1 MNAILLCAGFA
12 TRMYPLT
19 RNFPKPLL
27 PVGGRPVLDYLMD
40 QVAALPSLTDVHLV
54 SNAKF
59 YDHFQRWLDHHRT
72 CGSYR
77 SLIIHLHNDGCAEN
91 EHRLGAAG
99 DLKLALERIE
109 RPGRTLVSGGDNIY
123 QFSLAPLWKQF
134 LQVEEHRVVAL
145 GETDRNRQRRTG
157 VLEFAGGDQVI
168 RLHEKPED
176 PPSSWVCPP
185 LYFFQQSVAREL
197 ADFLAASANHDA
209 PGHFIDYL
217 CRTTLVRA
225 FRLEASRLD
234 IGSIETYHQ
243 ADLLM
248 QQDLIPDGS

>member
-40 QVAALPSLTDVHLV
+40 QVVALPCLTDVHLV
-54 SNAKF
+54 SNGKF
-59 YDHFQRWLDHHRT
+59 YDHFQRWYEHHRT
-72 CGSYR
+72 YGDYSAVQVH
-77 SLIIHLHNDGCAEN
+77 IHDDGCFDN
-91 EHRLGAAG
+91 DRRLGAAG
-99 DLKLALERIE
+99 DLRLALERLE
-109 RPGRTLVSGGDNIY
+109 RAGPTLVSGGDNIY

-134 LQVEEHRVVAL
+134 LQTDEHYIVAL
-145 GETDRNRQRRTG
+145 AETDKEKQRRTG
-157 VLEFAGGDQVI
+157 VLEFGEGDRVI
-168 RLHEKPED
+168 RLHEKPQE

-185 LYFFQQSVAREL
+185 LYFFQDGVLGAL
-197 ADFLAASANHDA
+197 AEFLAGPADHDA

-217 CRTTLVRA
+217 CQTTTVRA
-225 FRLEASRLD
+225 FRLESTRLD
-234 IGSIETYHQ
+234 IGSIQTYHE

-248 QQDLIPDGS
+248 TQDLV